1 MGEGLGNMAKNREMI
16 RSYIPHVITL
26 LNLWLGC
33 GAVLSFFFDQNQL
46 GIFLVLG
53 AAIADFLDGAAARLL
68 GVVSPLGKQLD
79 SLADVISFGFV
90 PGVIFYRL
98 LSDTSTLDWKAMPA
112 FMLTAFAAFR
122 LATFNIDD
130 RQSSS
135 FIGLPT
141 PACTLFVIGY
151 VIWID
156 KNAFGLAAFLQG
168 QIFIYVLIGILSWLM
183 VSGISMFSLKFKDL
197 GWGGNEIKY
206 IFAAAIIA
214 GLLIMQDLAI
224 APLVL
229 SYVVLSIILNGFN
242 TKYTS

>member
-33 GAVLSFFFDQNQL
+33 GAVLAFIFNQNQL
-46 GIFLVLG
+46 GIFLVLS
-53 AAIADFLDGAAARLL
+53 AAVADFLDGAVARVLE
-68 GVVSPLGKQLD
+68 VTSPLGKQLD
-79 SLADVISFGFV
+79 SLADIISFGFV

-98 LSDTSTLDWKAMPA
+98 LSDTGTLEWMAMPA
-112 FMLTAFAAFR
+112 FILTAFAAFR

-151 VIWID
+151 IIWID
-156 KNAFGLAAFLQG
+156 TNAFGLAGFLQG

-183 VSGISMFSLKFKDL
+183 VSGIPMFSFKFNGP

-206 IFAAAIIA
+206 IFAAIIIT
-214 GLLIMQDLAI
+214 GLLIIQDLAI

-229 SYVVLSIILNGFN
+229 IYVVLSIILNGFN
-242 TKYTS
+242 TKYSS